1 LLDCFDLFKNGLK
14 MISLYYRSVQDLNLA
29 KIEKP
34 RKGCLIVCFE
44 PEEGDL
50 KFLKENLKL
59 NDVLINDGM
68 DPYEIP
74 RIEKEDG
81 LIYIF
86 LRVPVFSLR
95 DVFTTTLLVVISENF
110 FLIFSKSKIDFLEK
124 FILENKTPIITTQKT
139 RLFIQILY
147 EIYEQFNRL
156 ILKINKEV
164 RKIAFE
170 TAKVEDEEIK
180 RFIRFEIILNDFL
193 DAFLATKVVFNS
205 ILKQEYLKLFSPDR
219 ELIENLVLKAQQLEE
234 LASANIRNIAN
245 IREGYESIFTNTV
258 NKVLKIL
265 TFFTILLSV
274 PTMITSFF
282 GMNLKLPLENNPLAY
297 FLVILV
303 SIFSM
308 IILFIIFKIKKWL

>member
-1 LLDCFDLFKNGLK
+1 
-14 MISLYYRSVQDLNLA
+14 
-29 KIEKP
+29 
-34 RKGCLIVCFE
+34 
-44 PEEGDL
+44 
-50 KFLKENLKL
+50 
-59 NDVLINDGM
+59 
-68 DPYEIP
+68 
-74 RIEKEDG
+74 
-81 LIYIF
+81 
-86 LRVPVFSLR
+86 VPVFSLR

-282 GMNLKLPLENNPLAY
+282 GMNLKLPLENNPFAY